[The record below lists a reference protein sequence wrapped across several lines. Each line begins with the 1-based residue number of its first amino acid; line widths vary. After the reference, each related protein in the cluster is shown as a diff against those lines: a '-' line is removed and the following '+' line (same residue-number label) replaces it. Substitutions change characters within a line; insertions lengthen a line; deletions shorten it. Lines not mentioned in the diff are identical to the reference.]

1 MRRLLRIIQ
10 IHNLSLHHQE
20 TKFKYSC
27 LVFNSFLLF
36 FFFLVTPY
44 ELMYYYYFQSDQR
57 TLPLDIDNDVASND
71 SESSISGPRLST
83 ALPRSI
89 GEVANTDSRKNV
101 TRSPQR
107 TKSCAPEVS
116 EYNPNCEILK
126 HRIDHALNL
135 WRSLQQKIVG
145 TPFNKTYLL
154 LDGANKFFEA
164 ITTNQAIDPSP
175 LEILVAKYFDKANTF
190 TSLQSSFSSCMAPQ
204 QHDKKLTE
212 YKIQLDDQLKVED
225 ELLAHGGALKDG
237 LVNTNSKITE
247 LQEELKRL
255 FTNKKELKASALEND
270 EKLSSQK
277 VIISNIR
284 EEISSVETSH
294 TLSNADTKSLELLEQ
309 ELRTACDELENYNWK
324 Y

>member
-1 MRRLLRIIQ
+1 
-10 IHNLSLHHQE
+10 
-20 TKFKYSC
+20 
-27 LVFNSFLLF
+27 
-36 FFFLVTPY
+36 
-44 ELMYYYYFQSDQR
+44 MYYYYFQSDQR

-71 SESSISGPRLST
+71 SESSISGPRSST

-126 HRIDHALNL
+126 HRIDLALNL
-135 WRSLQQKIVG
+135 WRSLQQKIVR
-145 TPFNKTYLL
+145 TPFNKAYLL
-154 LDGANKFFEA
+154 FDGANKIFEA

-175 LEILVAKYFDKANTF
+175 LETLVAEYFDKANTF
-190 TSLQSSFSSCMAPQ
+190 TSLQSSFSSCMTPEQ
-204 QHDKKLTE
+204 RDKKLTE
-212 YKIQLDDQLKVED
+212 YKIQLDDQLKVEG

-237 LVNTNSKITE
+237 LVNTNSKIAE

-255 FTNKKELKASALEND
+255 FTHKKELEVSALEND

-294 TLSNADTKSLELLEQ
+294 TLSNADTESLELLEQ
-309 ELRTACDELENYNWK
+309 ELRTTRDELENYNWK

>member
-1 MRRLLRIIQ
+1 MNLCII
-10 IHNLSLHHQE
+10 II
-20 TKFKYSC
+20 
-27 LVFNSFLLF
+27 
-36 FFFLVTPY
+36 
-44 ELMYYYYFQSDQR
+44 FQSDQR

-71 SESSISGPRLST
+71 SESSISGPRSST

-126 HRIDHALNL
+126 HRIDLALNL
-135 WRSLQQKIVG
+135 WRSLQQKIVR

-154 LDGANKFFEA
+154 LDGANKIFEA

-175 LEILVAKYFDKANTF
+175 LETLVAEYFDKANTF
-190 TSLQSSFSSCMAPQ
+190 TSLQSSFSSCMTPEQ
-204 QHDKKLTE
+204 RDKKLTE
-212 YKIQLDDQLKVED
+212 YKIQLDDQLKVEG

-237 LVNTNSKITE
+237 LVNTNSKIAE

-255 FTNKKELKASALEND
+255 FTHKKELEVSALEND

-294 TLSNADTKSLELLEQ
+294 TLSNADTESLELLEQ
-309 ELRTACDELENYNWK
+309 ELRTTRDELENYNWK